1 MAERTAIF
9 NLKVDDGNS
18 AKKVAEAEKQLEKF
32 RKSALEA
39 DKGTGNFQKRLQSI
53 NKVVKQNAF
62 SLGEANRLIENYQ
75 TIAFQAGKDS
85 PVGKEA
91 IARAAELT
99 DKMAKLRSETSN
111 LANDG
116 KNLQGA
122 MQLSQGVVGG
132 YQAFA
137 GVTAMLGVENEELM
151 QTMVKLQAV
160 QQVSMGIE
168 QARKSLEE
176 GQAARLLLTNIR
188 TKALTIGTTAYA
200 GAQSLLNAAIGKGSK
215 AMKIFRG
222 ALVATGIGAIVV
234 GIGLLVSNWDKLT
247 NAVSSSAD
255 ALSDFVK
262 ESLVMQ
268 VILAPI
274 KFIINGIISGLE
286 ALGIVES
293 EQEKQAREMAAAK
306 RERIEQERQAQRQA
320 IRDRINNLNQERDAL
335 EKTIDFEISK
345 RQAAGQSTTEL
356 EKQKM
361 LAVIESNREQVE
373 SIDELIAA
381 LESEIR
387 IKMMS
392 GRFSIEEQNQIREL
406 IKERNNLTNAIKSN
420 AQNLEIFEIKQ
431 NKKARDQ
438 KEKDIEEEKKQEE
451 ARQVELQKIRDKAT
465 DLMIASIPD
474 EEERKRMQLNI
485 QHQREREQLIEKYGE
500 DTELLK
506 ALETKQMDEL
516 INLDVELKAKQRAS
530 QKLTEEQQREEE
542 LLKLEND
549 LLQMELDK
557 QVLFDKEMELEIA
570 RRDAL
575 LANDELTAEERRK
588 IELESAQR
596 MEAINERKKQDE
608 QKTAEAIATARMSV
622 VDAAVNV
629 LGELSSLAKEG
640 SDASKALAIAE
651 IAAQTAMGFVRGLG
665 IAQQAAVNAGPAA
678 PVVFGAFYASQI
690 ASVLAA
696 ANQAK
701 GILGAGGG
709 VSAPQA
715 SSAPSASR
723 SDQSGGANMPNT
735 RGINNSES
743 NTQKVIV
750 TETDITRTQK
760 RVEDIEVRSIF

>member
-9 NLKVDDGNS
+9 NLKIDDGNS
-18 AKKVAEAEKQLEKF
+18 AQKVAQNEKNLEKF
-32 RKSALEA
+32 RKSAQQA
-39 DKGTGNFQKRLQSI
+39 GKGTQDFSKRLQAV
-53 NKVVKQNAF
+53 NKVVDSNAF
-62 SLGEANRLIENYQ
+62 SFRQANKLIQDYQ
-75 TIAFQAGKDS
+75 SIAIQAGKDS
-85 PVGKEA
+85 PVGREA
-91 IARAAELT
+91 IARAAQLT
-99 DKMAKLRSETSN
+99 DEMSKLRAETNN

-122 MQLSQGVVGG
+122 MQLSQGVLGG

-151 QTMVKLQAV
+151 KTMVKLQAV
-160 QQVSMGIE
+160 QQVSMGVE

-176 GQAARLLLTNIR
+176 GQAARLLLMNIR
-188 TKALTIGTTAYA
+188 TKALTLGTTAYA

-215 AMKIFRG
+215 AMKVFRG

-234 GIGLLVSNWDKLT
+234 GIGMLVSNWDKLT
-247 NAVSSSAD
+247 ESVSSS
-255 ALSDFVK
+255 SEKIKEFV
-262 ESLVMQ
+262 ENNVFLRAV
-268 VILAPI
+268 LAPI
-274 KFIINGIISGLE
+274 RLLISGIIKALE
-286 ALGIVES
+286 VLGIVES

-306 RERIEQERQAQRQA
+306 RKRIEQERQAQRQA
-320 IRDRINNLNQERDAL
+320 LRDRIDSLNQERDAL
-335 EKTIDFEISK
+335 SETLDFEIAK
-345 RQAAGQSTTEL
+345 RKAAGQTTTEL

-361 LAVIESNREQVE
+361 LAVIESNKKQVE

-381 LESEIR
+381 LESEIK
-387 IKMMS
+387 IKAMS
-392 GRFSIEEQNQIREL
+392 GQFALEERNQIVEL
-406 IKERNNLTNAIKSN
+406 INERKKLTNEIKTN
-420 AQNLEIFEIKQ
+420 TQNLEVFEIKQ
-431 NKKARDQ
+431 NKKARDRKQ
-438 KEKDIEEEKKQEE
+438 KEIEQEKKQEQ
-451 ARQVELQKIRDKAT
+451 ARQAELKKIKDKAT

-549 LLQMELDK
+549 LLQMEMDK
-557 QVLFDKEMELEIA
+557 QVLFDREMELEMA
-570 RRDAL
+570 RREAL
-575 LANDELTAEERRK
+575 LENDELTAEERRK

-596 MEAINERKKQDE
+596 MEAINERKKEDE

-622 VDAAVNV
+622 VDAAVSV
-629 LGELSSLAKEG
+629 LGELSQLANEG
-640 SDASKALAIAE
+640 SAASKALAIAE
-651 IAAQTAMGFVRGLG
+651 IASQTAMGFVRGLG
-665 IAQQAAVNAGPAA
+665 IAQQAAAASGPVA
-678 PVVFGAFYASQI
+678 PFVFPAFYASQI
-690 ASVLAA
+690 GSVLAA
-696 ANQAK
+696 ANQAR

-723 SDQSGGANMPNT
+723 GGDSGIPNT
-735 RGINNSES
+735 RDTREGES
-743 NTQKVIV
+743 TQNGGKVFV
-750 TETDITRTQK
+750 TETDISRTQD
-760 RVEDIEVRSIF
+760 RVDQINVRSSF